1 MNYQAKR
8 ALTITGIALLV
19 ILFVIVLGLD
29 VDRTSTAIDIA
40 KSNGCEYIG
49 SARDLNSVKFFD
61 CNGKIEMVR
70 VK

>member
-1 MNYQAKR
+1 MNYQVKS
-8 ALTITGIALLV
+8 ALSITGIALLV
-19 ILFVIVLGLD
+19 ILFVIIIGLD
-29 VDRTSTAIDIA
+29 VNRTSTAMDIA

-49 SARDLNSVKFFD
+49 SARDLTQVKFFD